1 MPTLI
6 IIGPV
11 AAVAGL
17 TYLGYKC
24 YNHPGEKEKRRIH
37 AEYMERKCTT
47 TARNIEETIRKCQ
60 SNLKN
65 MKDLVYEE

>member
-24 YNHPGEKEKRRIH
+24 YNHPGEKEKRRIR
-37 AEYMERKCTT
+37 AEYMELTRKKVH
-47 TARNIEETIRKCQ
+47 NDSKE
-60 SNLKN
+60 
-65 MKDLVYEE
+65 Y